1 MDTRKITK
9 EYRLSQWTEIIQARN
24 ESGKSIKEF
33 CENNGISKH
42 AFFYWQRKLRQEAC
56 KELAVTDETI
66 NVVPNGWIKLNPSK
80 KPQCSDGSILIELNG
95 CHITVKGNTD
105 LKLLKNVCS
114 VLRTL

>member
-9 EYRLSQWTEIIQARN
+9 EYRLSHWAEIIQARN

-33 CENNGISKH
+33 CENNGIRKH

-56 KELAVTDETI
+56 KELAVTDNTTS
-66 NVVPNGWIKLNPSK
+66 VAPNGWIKL
-80 KPQCSDGSILIELNG
+80 KPPTKTQFSDNSILIELNG

-105 LKLLKNVCS
+105 LELLKNVCS

>member
-9 EYRLSQWTEIIQARN
+9 EYRLSQWAEIIQARN
-24 ESGKSIKEF
+24 ESSKSIKEF
-33 CENNGISKH
+33 CENNGIRKH

-56 KELAVTDETI
+56 KELAVTDNTTS
-66 NVVPNGWIKLNPSK
+66 VAPNGWIKL
-80 KPQCSDGSILIELNG
+80 KPPTKTQFSDNSILIELNG

-105 LKLLKNVCS
+105 LELLKNVCS

>member
-9 EYRLSQWTEIIQARN
+9 EYRLSQWAEIIQARN

-42 AFFYWQRKLRQEAC
+42 AYFYWQRKLRQEAC
-56 KELAVTDETI
+56 KELAVTGETT
-66 NVVPNGWIKLNPSK
+66 NVAPNGWIKLNPSVRT
-80 KPQCSDGSILIELNG
+80 QCTDSSILIELNG

-105 LKLLKNVCS
+105 LELLKNVCS